1 VSRFAH
7 QSLSTERI
15 KLKPSEAQSAA
26 MEPVRLRQGL
36 VALPL
41 DNETIVFCE
50 ADQRLVGLNVSAS
63 AVFHELQ
70 SGTPA
75 SELSRRLIFK
85 ELVSREDADQ
95 WVAVALD
102 VLGAQGLIAGPEPAE
117 PPAEVPAGEN
127 RLLAL
132 RVSKMPPFSPMDQ
145 AIERRYRLLQTR
157 ALFRF
162 GHPAQARLVDS
173 VLGHLAC
180 EEAFEPTVVMEIQAL
195 SSDGGKHLRS
205 RIYRDGQA
213 VNSVPRLSHLGPF
226 VKGALWQTAINNHDF
241 QFYIHSG
248 VVGTGETCILL
259 PAAAGSGKSSLT
271 AALTHAGYLYFSDE
285 VALIERKTFR
295 VPPMPLAICSKS
307 TGWEIMQRYYP
318 DLHTLPIHRRDDG
331 KLVRYI
337 PPPSGAGQ
345 RRSAPVSHIIFPR
358 YQAGAASKLER
369 LTRPD
374 ALGRLMAECM
384 AASERFDLAK
394 VRELIDW
401 IAQIECFSLTF
412 SSLDE
417 AVALVKAT
425 APS

>member
-1 VSRFAH
+1 MKPGEAPP
-7 QSLSTERI
+7 ST
-15 KLKPSEAQSAA
+15 A
-26 MEPVRLRQGL
+26 EPVKLRQDL
-36 VALPL
+36 VALAL

-50 ADQRLVGLNVSAS
+50 ADQRLIGLNVSAS

-70 SGTPA
+70 RGAST
-75 SELSRRLIFK
+75 SELPGR
-85 ELVSREDADQ
+85 LVSKGLASRKDADQ
-95 WVAVALD
+95 WVAGALD
-102 VLGAQGLIAGPEPAE
+102 VLGTQGLLESRERAQ
-117 PPAEVPAGEN
+117 PPAEAPVGDN
-127 RLLAL
+127 RLLSL
-132 RVSKMPPFSPMDQ
+132 RVSKMPPYDPMEQ

-173 VLGHLAC
+173 VFGHLAT

-205 RIYRDGQA
+205 RIYRDGEA
-213 VNSVPRLSHLGPF
+213 INSVPRLSHLGPF
-226 VKGALWQTAINNHDF
+226 VKGALWQTAINNYDF

-318 DLHTLPIHRRDDG
+318 DLHQLPIHRRDDG

-337 PPPSGAGQ
+337 PPPSGSVRQ
-345 RRSAPVSHIIFPR
+345 RPAPVSHIIFPR
-358 YQAGAASKLER
+358 YQAGAVSELRR
-369 LTRPD
+369 LTRSD

-394 VRELIDW
+394 VRELVDW
-401 IAQIECFSLTF
+401 IAQTECFSLTF

-417 AVALVKAT
+417 AVASVKAT
-425 APS
+425 VPK